1 MCCCSSFLITDEG
14 QYPKPYRPE
23 ALNPQAH
30 RPSLRFMVDG
40 LGLRR
45 FRAWG
50 SGFRALALGFRF
62 GFVSLF
68 NESPKLLGHVAGT
81 PMS

>member
-1 MCCCSSFLITDEG
+1 
-14 QYPKPYRPE
+14 
-23 ALNPQAH
+23 
-30 RPSLRFMVDG
+30 MVDG